1 MSDFKAFS
9 DLSVAICRLDRI
21 IAEQMQNQMGKG
33 DFRGI
38 IASSAVILLPLL
50 EREGQT
56 LSQLGKNA
64 CMKAPTIT
72 VIANNLEKMKLVR
85 RVRGDT
91 DRRLVHLYLTEA
103 GRAKARAVVALRKKI
118 FRKLANGVTGEMLIQ
133 ANDTLNKILKNV
145 YDVSY

>member
-1 MSDFKAFS
+1 MSDFKTFS
-9 DLSVAICRLDRI
+9 ELSATICRLDRI
-21 IAEQMQNQMGKG
+21 IAEQMQNQMVDGEL
-33 DFRGI
+33 RNLI
-38 IASSAVILLPLL
+38 PSAAVILLPLL

-91 DRRLVHLYLTEA
+91 DRRLVHLFLTDA
-103 GRAKARAVVALRKKI
+103 GRAKARAMVALRRKI
-118 FRKLANGVTGEMLIQ
+118 FRKMSIGITG
-133 ANDTLNKILKNV
+133 
-145 YDVSY
+145 DVLGAAAVW